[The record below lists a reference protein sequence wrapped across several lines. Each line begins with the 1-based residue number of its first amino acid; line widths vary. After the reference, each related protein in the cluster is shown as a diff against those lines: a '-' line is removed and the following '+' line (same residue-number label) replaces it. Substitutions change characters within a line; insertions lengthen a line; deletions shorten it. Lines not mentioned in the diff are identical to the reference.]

1 MLMKLATVKA
11 GDQIAFGAIVDT
23 GFIDLKTRLNGRCQ
37 DLRDLLAQGLVS
49 EAERLCQGASADF
62 KLSEIEFL
70 PVNPRLDA
78 RIFAL
83 GWSYRSH
90 QLETGKDEPAFP
102 VLFSKH
108 PQAIVGHGQPLHYPA
123 PSTQYDYEGEIAIVI
138 GRSGRRIPRERW
150 KDYVAGYSIFM
161 DGSARDF
168 QKHSI
173 TAGKNFDSSSALGP
187 WLVTADDI
195 PDPSRMHL
203 TTRLDGEVMQDSG
216 FDMMAWDL
224 GFLLNYISTICQ
236 LEPGD
241 VIATG
246 TPSGV
251 GARRHPPRFMQAGQT
266 VEVEV
271 TGIGTLRNVIGA
283 AK

>member
-1 MLMKLATVKA
+1 MKLATVKA

-138 GRSGRRIPRERW
+138 GRSGRHIPQHRW

-195 PDPSRMHL
+195 PDPSRLHL
-203 TTRLDGEVMQDSG
+203 TTRLNGEVMQNSG
-216 FDMMAWDL
+216 FDLMAWDL

-251 GARRHPPRFMQAGQT
+251 GALRQPPRFMQVGET

-271 TGIGTLRNVIGA
+271 TGIGILRNVIGA
-283 AK
+283 TR

>member
-1 MLMKLATVKA
+1 MKLATVKA
-11 GDQIAFGAIVDT
+11 GDHIAFGAIVDN
-23 GFIDLKTRLNGRCQ
+23 GFVDLKARFRGRCQ
-37 DLRDLLAQGLVS
+37 DLRELLTQGLAG
-49 EAERLCQGASADF
+49 EAQRLCERAPADF

-83 GWSYRSH
+83 GWSYLSH
-90 QLETGKDEPAFP
+90 QLETGKDEPEFP

-108 PQAIVGHGQPLHYPA
+108 PQAIVGHGQPLLYPA

>member
-1 MLMKLATVKA
+1 MKLATVKA
-11 GDQIAFGAIVDT
+11 GDHIAFGAIVDN
-23 GFIDLKTRLNGRCQ
+23 GFVDLKARFQGRCQ
-37 DLRDLLAQGLVS
+37 DLRELLAQGLEG
-49 EAERLCQGASADF
+49 EAQRLCERAPADF

-83 GWSYRSH
+83 GWSYLSH
-90 QLETGKDEPAFP
+90 QLETGKDEPEFP

-108 PQAIVGHGQPLHYPA
+108 PQAIVGHGQPLLYPA